1 MQAPGIPGRLFPSKC
16 EEKETTDFD
25 SRLARLRVGI
35 DIDYDMTS
43 YALVRS
49 FPATDARSQRLPAWE
64 PKRAFF
70 RLGEVYNAMNSEADS
85 VKKT

>member
-1 MQAPGIPGRLFPSKC
+1 
-16 EEKETTDFD
+16 
-25 SRLARLRVGI
+25 
-35 DIDYDMTS
+35 MTS
-43 YALVRS
+43 YALVKS

-85 VKKT
+85 VKKP